1 MAQTNPPIG
10 SSPLAAMQA
19 KLGANMPP
27 GGVPPQMM
35 QQGQVWRGPD
45 PRMGAPGALG
55 YGSPGSSTGVAQTP
69 NNMQLADQL
78 RAQMGAQGKPMPQ
91 WPGAGGQAPGTAN
104 LMQTIQQIPR
114 QGGAGGALNT
124 LRPPPGA
131 PAQGAGGGKAPGQPG
146 QQMKQQIGQLPG
158 APPPGAPGRGAAGKG
173 PGTPQQQQMKQ
184 QIAGLPR

>member
-1 MAQTNPPIG
+1 MAAYQGPT
-10 SSPLAAMQA
+10 S
-19 KLGANMPP
+19 LG
-27 GGVPPQMM
+27 
-35 QQGQVWRGPD
+35 
-45 PRMGAPGALG
+45 GALG
-55 YGSPGSSTGVAQTP
+55 NVGSPGSSTGVAQTP

-91 WPGAGGQAPGTAN
+91 MSPQVTNMLGQMG
-104 LMQTIQQIPR
+104 QQQPR
-114 QGGAGGALNT
+114 QGGALNT